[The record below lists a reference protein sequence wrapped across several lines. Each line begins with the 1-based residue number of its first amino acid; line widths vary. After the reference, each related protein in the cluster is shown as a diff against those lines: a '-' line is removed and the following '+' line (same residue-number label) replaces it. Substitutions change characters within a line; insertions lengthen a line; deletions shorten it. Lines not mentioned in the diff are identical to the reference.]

1 MDINRSKTGN
11 YLRSSL
17 LYIVLAILAAFTL
30 VIFFW
35 VGMVSLKTNQELF
48 TNAWALPKSLQFS
61 NYLKVWTKFRMGQYA
76 FNTILITST
85 SLLFIIALAAPAS
98 YVLARKTFK
107 GREFLTIFLI
117 MGIGLPYQLMILP
130 LVPIMARLGL
140 MNTRVGLILI
150 YTVFHLPFT
159 VFLLIGFFRTLPSE
173 LEEAARLDGCSEFGI
188 FRRIMFPLAVPG
200 IITATIF
207 NLLFV
212 WNDYF
217 IAMIMISDESL
228 RPMSLGLY
236 YIRGAMT
243 YTQDWVSLFAA
254 TNILM
259 VPTIIIFLFLSER
272 VISGM
277 TMGAVK

>member
-61 NYLKVWTKFRMGQYA
+61 NYLRVWTKFRMGQYA

>member
-61 NYLKVWTKFRMGQYA
+61 NYLRVWTKFRMGQYA

-130 LVPIMARLGL
+130 LVPMMARLGL
-140 MNTRVGLILI
+140 MNTRAGLILL

-236 YIRGAMT
+236 HIRGAMT